1 MMKTTEISGR
11 LHQAEFTERQARE
24 LAKIFEDSMGQQV
37 TREQIEMAI
46 TKARYE
52 LVKWIVAGVVVN
64 GVVAT
69 LLKYAGR

>member
-1 MMKTTEISGR
+1 MMKTTEISSR

-69 LLKYAGR
+69 LLKYAG

>member
-1 MMKTTEISGR
+1 MMKTTEILSR

-37 TREQIEMAI
+37 TREQIEMAV
-46 TKARYE
+46 TKAKYE

-69 LLKYAGR
+69 LLKYTG

>member
-1 MMKTTEISGR
+1 MMKTTEILSR

-37 TREQIEMAI
+37 TREQIEMAV
-46 TKARYE
+46 TKAKYE

-69 LLKYAGR
+69 LLKYAG

>member
-1 MMKTTEISGR
+1 MKTTEILSR

-37 TREQIEMAI
+37 TREQIEMAV
-46 TKARYE
+46 TKAKYE

-69 LLKYAGR
+69 LLKYAG

>member
-1 MMKTTEISGR
+1 MKTTEILSR

-24 LAKIFEDSMGQQV
+24 LANIFEDAMDQQV

-46 TKARYE
+46 IKAKYE

-64 GVVAT
+64 GIVAT
-69 LLKYAGR
+69 LLKYAGT